1 MGAQICTSAYDCE
14 TQRIHDEKGTIDM
27 VKLAVV
33 DDLELGKANL
43 LPSLD

>member
-1 MGAQICTSAYDCE
+1 MGAQICASAYDCE
-14 TQRIHDEKGTIDM
+14 TRRFNDKTGTIDM
-27 VKLAVV
+27 VKLTVV